1 MRSTRFFVLGFLL
14 SFAVVV
20 PAADKP
26 GSAKAKAARPAP
38 TVNIV
43 KLAWLAGHWRLEKG
57 GRVIDEHWMA
67 PAGGVMLGMERTVF
81 KGKEIEH
88 EFLQIR
94 EGPGGEL
101 YYVAQPG
108 GQPET
113 TFKATSLTDTEVVFE
128 NKEHDFPHTI
138 GYSFG
143 PDDTLLAYIEGPAPN
158 GETKRVEYPYKRV
171 E

>member
-1 MRSTRFFVLGFLL
+1 MRTLRFIFALL
-14 SFAVVV
+14 LLAGAVAVQ
-20 PAADKP
+20 AADKP
-26 GSAKAKAARPAP
+26 GSAKAKAAKPAP

-67 PAGGVMLGMERTVF
+67 PAGGVMLGMERTVY

-101 YYVAQPG
+101 YYVAQPV

-113 TFKATSLTDTEVVFE
+113 TFKATSLTDTEVIFE
-128 NKEHDFPHTI
+128 NKEHDFPQTI
-138 GYSFG
+138 GYSRG
-143 PDDTLLAYIEGPAPN
+143 PDDTLLAYLEGPAPN
-158 GETKRVEYPYKRV
+158 GETKRVEYPYTRV
-171 E
+171 P